1 MASDGP
7 AWAAPLLDQLDK
19 VSKKQR
25 VESFPNQLDQM
36 ITALDQ
42 WQVSTSTARFAKAKT
57 LLSPYPPEGRG

>member
-1 MASDGP
+1 MASDGA

-57 LLSPYPPEGRG
+57 LLFPYPPEGRG